1 MTAGT
6 FEEELRHLGFDEI
19 ETKSVERN
27 KRVGAHSHPFDV
39 RARVID
45 GQITLICGGESRTY
59 RAGDVFTMDAGREH
73 AEECGPD
80 GVTYTVGRKRRAAAA

>member
-1 MTAGT
+1 MSTAA
-6 FEEELRHLGFDEI
+6 FEQELRQLGFLEI

-27 KRVGAHSHPFDV
+27 KRVGDHSHPFDV
-39 RARVID
+39 RAKVID
-45 GQITLICGGESRTY
+45 GEITLICSGERRTY

-80 GVTYTVGRKRRAAAA
+80 GVTYTVGRRRKAAA